1 MNCRI
6 LQSSLLESNNE
17 LLISLFAFNANA
29 VQQWMRGKQSH
40 DGDNEKE
47 QGSQEKNS
55 QFGGRRRSR

>member
-1 MNCRI
+1 MN
-6 LQSSLLESNNE
+6 LF
-17 LLISLFAFNANA
+17 SLFAFNAKA

-55 QFGGRRRSR
+55 QFGGRRRRR